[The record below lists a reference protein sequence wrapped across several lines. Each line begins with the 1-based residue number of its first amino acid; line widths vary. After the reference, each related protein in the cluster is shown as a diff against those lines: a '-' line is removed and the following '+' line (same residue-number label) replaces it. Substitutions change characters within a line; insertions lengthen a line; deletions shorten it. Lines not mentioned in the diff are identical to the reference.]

1 METKIKISYAFAGL
15 ILIAGFGLM
24 LNSSLGDSAT
34 MDELAH
40 IPAGYSYLK
49 LGDNRLNPE
58 HPPLLKDLSA
68 LPLIFMDLEFPT
80 ETKYWTEYINGQWD
94 MGRVFLYESGN
105 NADQIINWAR
115 LFPMLLTILTGFLL
129 YYIAKKRIGSVWA
142 LLPLFL
148 FIFSPLVLSHGH
160 YVTTDMAATF
170 GVLLGLWTFAN
181 YLKNPN
187 KKNLIIV
194 GLAFGIS
201 QLCKYSLFLLVPIYA
216 LLAFIFLIIHLYQI
230 WPDLP
235 TSIRKKYAIK
245 AFFKMIGFL
254 LLIFIIGYALVY
266 LVYLPQNINYPAE
279 KQYSDTEYLLSSFS
293 GGPDTNWSTCTSWTG
308 DLLRQTRCL
317 ANINIWMAKQP
328 ILKPFS
334 QYLTGL
340 LMVFQRSSGGNTGY
354 FMGEISAAGWKNYFP
369 IIFVVKEQLPSL
381 ILMALALLT
390 AIKNLW
396 QASKEKNDI
405 QRFLGWIWQHFTE
418 FSFLTFIVIYWFIS
432 IRSPLN
438 IGIRHLLPTIP
449 LFYLLTA
456 YEIKKWWKGEKQYF
470 FWTAW
475 EKIKYLFKFFGK
487 LFFKTSFI
495 SIILL
500 WYLIET
506 IFVSPNFLSYYNE
519 IAGGPEKG
527 YQYAVDSNYDWGQ
540 DLKRLKKFTE
550 KNNINNIKIDYFGG
564 SNLQYYFGNK
574 FEPWQSSKEQP
585 NEGDWLA
592 VSSTFLQN
600 SVGQPVAGFNI
611 KPEDSYSWLKD
622 KIPNARAGYSIFIYK
637 F

>member
-142 LLPLFL
+142 ILPLFL

-187 KKNLIIV
+187 KKNLIIA

-235 TSIRKKYAIK
+235 TSIRKKYTIK

-328 ILKPFS
+328 ILNPFS

-405 QRFLGWIWQHFTE
+405 QRFFGWIWQHFTE

-475 EKIKYLFKFFGK
+475 EKIKYLFRFFGK

-519 IAGGPEKG
+519 IANGPEKG

-540 DLKRLKKFTE
+540 DLKKLKEFTE

-564 SNLQYYFGNK
+564 SNLQYYFKNE
-574 FEPWQSSKEQP
+574 FEPWQSSKGQP

>member
-1 METKIKISYAFAGL
+1 METKIKISYAIAAL

-24 LNSSLGDSAT
+24 LYSSLNESAT

-68 LPLIFMDLEFPT
+68 IPLIFMDLKFPT

-94 MGRVFLYESGN
+94 MGRAFLYESGN
-105 NADQIINWAR
+105 DADQIINWAR
-115 LFPMLLTILTGFLL
+115 LFPILLTILTGFLL
-129 YYIAKKRIGSVWA
+129 YYIAKKRIGSTWA

-148 FIFSPLVLSHGH
+148 FILSPLVLSHGH

-170 GVLLGLWTFAN
+170 GTLLGLWTFAN
-181 YLKNPN
+181 YLKNPS
-187 KKNLIIV
+187 KKNLIIA

-216 LLAFIFLIIHLYQI
+216 LLAIIFLIIRLYQI

-245 AFFKMIGFL
+245 ELLKTIGFL
-254 LLIFIIGYALVY
+254 LIIFIIGYALVY
-266 LVYLPQNINYPAE
+266 LVYLPQNINYPAQ

-293 GGPDTNWSTCTSWTG
+293 GGPDTNWTTCTSWVG

-328 ILKPFS
+328 VLKPFS

-354 FMGEISAAGWKNYFP
+354 FMGEVSAAGWKNYFP
-369 IIFVVKEQLPSL
+369 IIFSVKEQLPSL
-381 ILMALALLT
+381 ILIALALLT
-390 AIKNLW
+390 SIKNLW
-396 QASKEKNDI
+396 KASKEKNDI
-405 QRFLGWIWQHFTE
+405 QRFFGWIWHHFTE
-418 FSFLTFIVIYWFIS
+418 FSFLTFIIIYWAVS
-432 IRSPLN
+432 VRSPLN
-438 IGIRHLLPTIP
+438 IGLRHLLPTIP
-449 LFYLLTA
+449 LIYLLSA

-475 EKIKYLFKFFGK
+475 QKIKYLFSFFGK
-487 LFFKTSFI
+487 LFFKTSFLT
-495 SIILL
+495 IILL
-500 WYLIET
+500 WYLVET
-506 IFVSPNFLSYYNE
+506 IFVSPHFLSYYNE
-519 IAGGPEKG
+519 ISGGPKNG

-540 DLKRLKKFTE
+540 DLKYLLRFVEENKIKK
-550 KNNINNIKIDYFGG
+550 IKLDYFGG
-564 SNLQYYFGNK
+564 SNPQYYLGDK
-574 FEPWQSSKEQP
+574 FEPWQSSKGQP
-585 NEGDWLA
+585 DAGEWLA
-592 VSSTFLQN
+592 VSATFLQN
-600 SVGQPVAGFNI
+600 SVGQPVSGFTI

-622 KIPNARAGYSIFIYK
+622 KIPYSRAGYSIFIYQ

>member
-187 KKNLIIV
+187 KKNLIIA

-235 TSIRKKYAIK
+235 TSIRKKYTIK

-396 QASKEKNDI
+396 HASKEKNDI

-475 EKIKYLFKFFGK
+475 EKIKYLFRFFGK

-519 IAGGPEKG
+519 IADGPEKG

-540 DLKRLKKFTE
+540 DLKKLKEFTE

-564 SNLQYYFGNK
+564 SNLQYYFKNE
-574 FEPWQSSKEQP
+574 FEPWQSSKGQP

-611 KPEDSYSWLKD
+611 KPEDSYSWLKN
-622 KIPNARAGYSIFIYK
+622 KIPHARAGYSIFIYK